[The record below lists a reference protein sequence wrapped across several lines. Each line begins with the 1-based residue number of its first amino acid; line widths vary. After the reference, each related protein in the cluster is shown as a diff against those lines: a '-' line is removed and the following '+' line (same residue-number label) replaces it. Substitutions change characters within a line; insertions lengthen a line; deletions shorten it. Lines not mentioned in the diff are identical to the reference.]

1 MRQREGSS
9 LHGTKPMAQFS
20 WSMQIIKRSTGR
32 SVVAA
37 AAYRAGAKLHDER
50 AQTVH
55 DYTRR
60 TGVDHAEIIA
70 PDDAPSWVYDR
81 ETLWNKVEA
90 SEKRK
95 DAQLA
100 RELRVM
106 VPREIPPSDRVTLL
120 RDYVA
125 RTFVARGMVA
135 DVAWHNKIAS
145 DGQEQPHAH
154 ILLTMR
160 PLTSEGFGKKSRHDY
175 VRDPEGRTHADGK
188 PVLVMSNEDSWNCP
202 AYFERC
208 REAWETT
215 ANAALERAGTEAR
228 IDRRSLLE
236 RGIARMPEP
245 ALRMAW
251 YMKDLYGGM
260 KKRFG
265 QYIASKEFRRVEE
278 VTRAAIAKLETGQSR
293 YAQRFQMV
301 ERFYQWAERQIDRL
315 QPAPEPARAP
325 SPAPGIDR

>member
-1 MRQREGSS
+1 
-9 LHGTKPMAQFS
+9 MAQFS

-37 AAYRAGAKLHDER
+37 AAYRAGAKLHDARYE
-50 AQTVH
+50 TVH

-60 TGVDHAEIIA
+60 DGLEHAEIIA
-70 PDDAPSWVYDR
+70 PDNAPAWVYDR
-81 ETLWNKVEA
+81 ETLWNRVEA

-106 VPREIPPSDRVTLL
+106 IPREIPAAERINLM
-120 RDYVA
+120 RDYVT

-135 DVAWHNKIAS
+135 DVAWHNKVAS
-145 DGQEQPHAH
+145 DGREQPHVH

-160 PLTSEGFGKKSRHDY
+160 PLDGDGFGKKSRHDY
-175 VRDPEGRTHADGK
+175 VRDPEGRVHDDGK
-188 PVLVMSNEDSWNCP
+188 PVLVMSNEESWNCP

-215 ANAALERAGTEAR
+215 ANAALARAGTEER

-245 ALRMAW
+245 ALRMAY
-251 YMKDLYGGM
+251 YMKNLYGGM
-260 KKRFG
+260 KQRFG
-265 QYIASKEFRRVEE
+265 QYIASKEFRQVEK
-278 VTRAAIAKLETGQSR
+278 AAREAFAKVESGNSRIARNL
-293 YAQRFQMV
+293 QMY
-301 ERFYQWAERQIDRL
+301 ERFYSWAERQIERL
-315 QPAPEPARAP
+315 QPAPEPARTP
-325 SPAPGIDR
+325 STGIDR

>member
-1 MRQREGSS
+1 
-9 LHGTKPMAQFS
+9 MAQFS

-37 AAYRAGAKLHDER
+37 AAYRAGAKLRDDRYE
-50 AQTVH
+50 TTH

-60 TGVDHAEIIA
+60 DGMEHAEIIA
-70 PDDAPSWVYDR
+70 PDGAPAWVYDR

-106 VPREIPPSDRVTLL
+106 IPREIPPAERISLL

-135 DVAWHNKIAS
+135 DVAWHNKVAS
-145 DGQEQPHAH
+145 DGREQPHAH

-160 PLTSEGFGKKSRHDY
+160 PLDGDGFGRKSRHDY
-175 VRDPEGRTHADGK
+175 MPDPTGAVHPDGK
-188 PVLVMSNEDSWNCP
+188 PVLIMSNEDSWNSP
-202 AYFERC
+202 AFFERC
-208 REAWETT
+208 REAWETA
-215 ANAALERAGTEAR
+215 ANRALEHAGSEAR
-228 IDRRSLLE
+228 IDRRSLLA

-245 ALRMAW
+245 ALRMAY

-260 KKRFG
+260 KQRFG

-278 VTRAAIAKLETGQSR
+278 AARDAFAKVEHGQSR
-293 YAQRFQMV
+293 VAHNVQMFQRF
-301 ERFYQWAERQIDRL
+301 YDWAERQIDRL
-315 QPAPEPARAP
+315 QPAPANAP
-325 SPAPGIDR
+325 SPTRGPINDR